1 MYLLNPNTI
10 LPASLGN
17 FISPLICD
25 HVVSGGSDTQVMYSP
40 SSISPSAHAPRLST
54 LIAVIR
60 HIKPNDEVL
69 GNSFSF
75 STNRLSSTSLN
86 PTLTDTDS
94 TRIRPTLASN
104 PAILIPSATWPGSHI
119 TQLQLQRRVI

>member
-54 LIAVIR
+54 LIAVSDVQIAILPSHQAKR
-60 HIKPNDEVL
+60 RSP
-69 GNSFSF
+69 
-75 STNRLSSTSLN
+75 R
-86 PTLTDTDS
+86 LTDTDS

-104 PAILIPSATWPGSHI
+104 PAILIPSATWPGSQKTLSDI